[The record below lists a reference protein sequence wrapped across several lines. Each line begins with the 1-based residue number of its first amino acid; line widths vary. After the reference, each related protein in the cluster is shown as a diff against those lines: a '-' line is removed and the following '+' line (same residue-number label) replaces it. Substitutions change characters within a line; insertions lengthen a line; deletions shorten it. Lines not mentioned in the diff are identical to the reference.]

1 MTDDKMVESPVEISV
16 SDMVPRLEA
25 IDGPLIGRTFYLD
38 KPVVSIG
45 RLAENDICLEDSFV
59 SRHHC
64 VIRNVDGLYVIEDL
78 NSANG
83 TYVNGERVNACS
95 LAEGDLIRIGAS
107 RFEVGL
113 RNTEGSTA
121 VSQNLF
127 EAKNGHAPFG
137 VSRVRVNDMFS

>member
-38 KPVVSIG
+38 KPAVSIG

-64 VIRNVDGLYVIEDL
+64 VIRNVDGQYVIEDL

-83 TYVNGERVNACS
+83 TYVNGELVKAS
-95 LAEGDLIRIGAS
+95 LLKEGSLIQIGNS
-107 RFEVGL
+107 RFIFRL
-113 RNTEGSTA
+113 HNSEGFVA
-121 VSQNLF
+121 LSQNPV
-127 EAKNGHAPFG
+127 EMENGCSSSEEIRLG
-137 VSRVRVNDMFS
+137 